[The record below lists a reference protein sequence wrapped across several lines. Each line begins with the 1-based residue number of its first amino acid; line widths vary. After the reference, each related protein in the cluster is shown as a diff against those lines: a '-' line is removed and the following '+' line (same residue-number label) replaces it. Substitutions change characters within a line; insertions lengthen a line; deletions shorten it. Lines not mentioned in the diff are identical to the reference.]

1 MALVAQGID
10 AQAVPLVIRLLDGL
24 DAGTEIRLEGR
35 ALPYWGIGY
44 KGEQRSKLTW
54 YPGNPVAT
62 QQILGPTDEPTIING
77 VWKDRFLGNGVGRQL
92 ADTFDDIRRAGTSVE
107 VVWGDSANSIAQLS
121 DPGVLTKP
129 IVRRGIIKNFEHRY
143 DRVQDVVWTMEFEW
157 RGRDEPTQSPLTSAG
172 AQSTRESF
180 GEMADSITNLLESI
194 EAATSGPF
202 TLLSGIDQQARQ
214 RLNEV
219 STSLNR
225 TVNFFNGTIRSAQSI
240 ADLPREVLERGR
252 SLAKAATASMV
263 LLKDTLLDNF
273 SSVGV
278 IGGRDEGLGLLDQRD
293 GLFDIVN
300 ETDTSQKLSNQSEAT
315 LAGLIEPDII
325 DEVDVIPG
333 SDLRDVARK
342 YYGDPDMW
350 TIIANFN
357 GLDTSRVPDKPN
369 GPHADPVR
377 PLRIPRRPEG
387 TLSKLSQGVC

>member
-1 MALVAQGID
+1 MALLQQGID
-10 AQAVPLVIRLLDGL
+10 SQAVPLVIRLLDGPN
-24 DAGTEIRLEGR
+24 ANTEIKLEGR
-35 ALPYWGIGY
+35 ALPYWGINY
-44 KGEQRSKLTW
+44 KGNQRSKLTW

-62 QQILGPTDEPTIING
+62 QQILGPTDEPTVING
-77 VWKDRFLGNGVGRQL
+77 IWKDRFLGNGVGRQL

-107 VVWGDSANSIAQLS
+107 VSWGDSATAF
-121 DPGVLTKP
+121 VLDTEIVTRNP

-172 AQSTRESF
+172 AQSSREAY
-180 GEMADSITNLLESI
+180 GEMADSLINLLESV
-194 EAATSGPF
+194 EAAVSGPF

-214 RLNEV
+214 TLDEV
-219 STSLNR
+219 TESLNR
-225 TVNFFNGTIRSAQSI
+225 TVDFFNGTLRSARSI

-252 SLAKAATASMV
+252 SLAKAASESLT
-263 LLKDTLLDNF
+263 LLKNTLLDNF

-293 GLFDIVN
+293 GLFDLL
-300 ETDTSQKLSNQSEAT
+300 DASDSSQQLSNQTEAS

-325 DEVDVIPG
+325 DEVDVVPG
-333 SDLRDVARK
+333 SDLRDVARQ
-342 YYGDPDMW
+342 YYGDPDLW

-357 GLDTSRVPDKPN
+357 GLDSSRVPDKPN
-369 GPHADPVR
+369 GVHADPVR
-377 PLRIPRRPEG
+377 ALRIPRRPEG